1 MRSGDAGKKEDANMP
16 NSAAE
21 LAGDIR
27 NAAEVAGL
35 TVTGDGGRIEGEVE
49 SIRAKWF
56 LGKRTVRYRMSCSL
70 DEATQTVAFH
80 ESLVER
86 TTGMAP
92 PTFSVA
98 KTSQKGS
105 RVDIERKDVSV
116 GGGGAVGYGSLREE
130 AERIAETAGWKFE
143 LRVLR
148 GA

>member
-1 MRSGDAGKKEDANMP
+1 MESSEQLVSEL
-16 NSAAE
+16 SAA
-21 LAGDIR
+21 AKS
-27 NAAEVAGL
+27 AGL
-35 TVTGDGGRIEGEVE
+35 SVAATAPGHIDGEVE

-86 TTGMAP
+86 TVGMAP
-92 PTFSVA
+92 PTFSVE

-105 RVDIERKDVSV
+105 CVDIERKDMSV
-116 GGGGAVGYGSLREE
+116 GGGGAVSYGSLRQEVQ
-130 AERIAETAGWKFE
+130 RIATAAGWKFE
-143 LRVLR
+143 LRILR